1 MCCYM
6 KYVRFC
12 LVLCPIILVLLL
24 ILNINIYLKKEYN
37 NKKIIESTNDYK
49 NRINEVAIKQNN
61 LNNELTSLKK
71 ENPNKVWDYERW
83 TKWNKEILE
92 KIN

>member
-1 MCCYM
+1 M

-12 LVLCPIILVLLL
+12 LVLCPIILILFL

-37 NKKIIESTNDYK
+37 NQKIIKSTNDYK
-49 NRINEVAIKQNN
+49 SKINEIVIKENN
-61 LNNELTSLKK
+61 LNNELTSLKQEK
-71 ENPNKVWDYERW
+71 SNKVYIYERW
-83 TKWNKEILE
+83 TKWNKEILD